1 MHLPADCAASP
12 PRQRIYAVVRRIPS
26 GSVLTYGQVALR
38 ASLPN
43 GARVVGFAMAAAPDD
58 LPCHRVVARARA
70 GRARISIRDSE
81 VREIQRALLESEGVL
96 FDTRG
101 EISLLAFGATQ
112 GGRKPKS
119 QSPSRILAPR
129 DDSRSLSGKS

>member
-1 MHLPADCAASP
+1 MHLPADRAASP
-12 PRQRIYAVVRRIPS
+12 VRQRIYAVVRRIPP
-26 GSVLTYGQVALR
+26 GFVLTYGQVALR

-58 LPCHRVVARARA
+58 LPWHRVVARSRA

-96 FDTRG
+96 FDPRG
-101 EISLLAFGATQ
+101 EISLADFSAGQ
-112 GGRKPKS
+112 
-119 QSPSRILAPR
+119 
-129 DDSRSLSGKS
+129 